1 MSTASFHA
9 SRLGKRT
16 KAYGCSCGCGSCG
29 GADTSYGRAHTM
41 RESGV
46 FQPITA
52 MTAYPAGNYSGG
64 VFQFEDYNENNKWYE
79 KCAEYRTAVNNF
91 NDFRAKVIALYGK
104 RPRADVLVGGKG
116 RTKPKQ
122 EDKFLRS
129 ERAANQQLK
138 SLQEIARNT
147 LAKCKRAE
155 GVQERMEA
163 GEIPVDTSLV
173 GAPTTTPPVDTT
185 TVSGGGA
192 EQTGEGGGSMTLII
206 GVGAV
211 ALLGGAA
218 FLVLKKK
225 KSKKKAGL
233 TPTVGSADAAGVS

>member
-1 MSTASFHA
+1 
-9 SRLGKRT
+9 
-16 KAYGCSCGCGSCG
+16 
-29 GADTSYGRAHTM
+29 M

-52 MTAYPAGNYSGG
+52 MTAYQAANYSGG

-104 RPRADVLVGGKG
+104 RPRADVFLGQSG

-138 SLQEIARNT
+138 SLQAIAVNT
-147 LAKCKRAE
+147 LKKCKRAE
-155 GVQERMEA
+155 GMQDRMEA

-173 GAPTTTPPVDTT
+173 DPTAAPPVDTT
-185 TVSGGGA
+185 TVGTTTTD
-192 EQTGEGGGSMTLII
+192 QTSEGGGSMTLII

-233 TPTVGSADAAGVS
+233 TPTVGSADAAGVA

>member
-1 MSTASFHA
+1 
-9 SRLGKRT
+9 
-16 KAYGCSCGCGSCG
+16 
-29 GADTSYGRAHTM
+29 M

-52 MTAYPAGNYSGG
+52 MTVYPTANYSGG

-104 RPRADVLVGGKG
+104 RPRADVFLGQKG

-138 SLQEIARNT
+138 SLQAIAVNT
-147 LAKCKRAE
+147 LKKCKRAE

-173 GAPTTTPPVDTT
+173 GAPPAAPPVDTT
-185 TVSGGGA
+185 TVGTTTTD
-192 EQTGEGGGSMTLII
+192 QTGEGGGSMTLII

-225 KSKKKAGL
+225 KTKKKSGL

>member
-1 MSTASFHA
+1 
-9 SRLGKRT
+9 
-16 KAYGCSCGCGSCG
+16 
-29 GADTSYGRAHTM
+29 M

-46 FQPITA
+46 FQPVTA
-52 MTAYPAGNYSGG
+52 MTAYPAANYSGG
-64 VFQFEDYNENNKWYE
+64 VLQFEDYNENNKWYE

-104 RPRADVLVGGKG
+104 RPRADVFLGQSG

-138 SLQEIARNT
+138 SLQAIAVNT
-147 LAKCKRAE
+147 LKKCKRAE
-155 GVQERMEA
+155 GMQDRMEA

-173 GAPTTTPPVDTT
+173 NAPTATPPVDTT

-192 EQTGEGGGSMTLII
+192 EQTSADSGGGSMTLII